1 MLVKKKLLLHQESV
15 SGWWLTYPSENEF
28 VNWDDYFPN
37 IWKVIK
43 NVPNQQPG
51 FSQQPPL
58 EFSTVKNGQRY
69 PKLKGMLTTY
79 SPSLLELKKESDFS
93 KRTVTTRWLTVFWCF
108 STNCLRCRFTNPT
121 LSWLLGLWEVGWS
134 MFHVPV
140 MVCLDSRYGKSW
152 GNSLYVNW
160 MILVLPMIWIPSLVK
175 HTKNNGKSPF
185 LVGNSTINGH
195 FP

>member
-1 MLVKKKLLLHQESV
+1 MWYNDKNNGILLDYTQSGNSQIFGWYIGKWYIPIIGISKLYLFLDDVGKKKILLHQESV
-15 SGWWLTYPSENEF
+15 
-28 VNWDDYFPN
+28 
-37 IWKVIK
+37 
-43 NVPNQQPG
+43 

-93 KRTVTTRWLTVFWCF
+93 KRTVTTCWLTVFWCF

-140 MVCLDSRYGKSW
+140 MVCLWNAMANHGET
-152 GNSLYVNW
+152 LY
-160 MILVLPMIWIPSLVK
+160 M
-175 HTKNNGKSPF
+175 
-185 LVGNSTINGH
+185 
-195 FP
+195 